1 MKQLFTLAVIITINI
16 SVFAQ
21 APNKMS
27 YQCVVRNTSG
37 ALVTN
42 QSIGVK
48 ITILQDTPDGTVVY
62 QELFTPNPE
71 TNANGLLSI
80 EIGTGLPITGIFSS
94 INWAEGPYYLKTEI
108 DPIGTTNYTIEGTSQ
123 LLSVPYAFYSGI
135 AGEPADNSVTSAKI
149 ADGTI
154 VAADLADN
162 SVTAAKIADG
172 SVTSAKIAEEAIT
185 ASNLADNSVTSA
197 KIADGTIVTADLANG
212 SVTSEKI
219 ADGTISAIDL
229 ADGSVT
235 SIKIAVDAI
244 HTSNLTDNS
253 VTSVKIAD
261 GTIAT
266 EDLADGSVTSAKIA
280 DGTISNADLGNGSV
294 TSEKIADAGV
304 TTVNLAN
311 NSVTTAKIANGSV
324 TTAKIAEEAISASKL
339 ADNSITSAKIADGT
353 IATADLANG
362 SVTSEKIADGTI
374 AAEDLANGSVT
385 SAKIADGTIATADL
399 ANSSV
404 TSAKISG
411 SGANANNVL
420 QYTGTSVVWDYAP
433 GSIIRYTYLN
443 ADCNQLANFTGTF
456 QRIGNIGT
464 VFKVD
469 PGSRLEVSYY
479 GRVSVEDVTTT
490 GAYFEMR
497 VDDVATTNGRA
508 NIHVKKSEIGH
519 SGISAFFT
527 AVFSGL
533 SAGNHTISMWVRAQ
547 GTGTGTYAGYN
558 PGCWLGDY
566 VIVREIK

>member
-1 MKQLFTLAVIITINI
+1 LLWDYVYQVPGNLKKTGIQNHLKPEIMKQLYTIAVIIAINI
-16 SVFAQ
+16 SAIAQ
-21 APNKMS
+21 APLKMS

-48 ITILQDTPDGTVVY
+48 ISILQDTPEGPVVY

-149 ADGTI
+149 ADSTI
-154 VAADLADN
+154 VTADLADN

-172 SVTSAKIAEEAIT
+172 SVTSAKVAGEAIT

-197 KIADGTIVTADLANG
+197 KIADGTIVAADLANG
-212 SVTSEKI
+212 SVTSEI
-219 ADGTISAIDL
+219 
-229 ADGSVT
+229 
-235 SIKIAVDAI
+235 
-244 HTSNLTDNS
+244 
-253 VTSVKIAD
+253 
-261 GTIAT
+261 
-266 EDLADGSVTSAKIA
+266 
-280 DGTISNADLGNGSV
+280 
-294 TSEKIADAGV
+294 
-304 TTVNLAN
+304 
-311 NSVTTAKIANGSV
+311 
-324 TTAKIAEEAISASKL
+324 
-339 ADNSITSAKIADGT
+339 IADGT
-353 IATADLANG
+353 IATADLAN
-362 SVTSEKIADGTI
+362 
-374 AAEDLANGSVT
+374 N
-385 SAKIADGTIATADL
+385 
-399 ANSSV
+399 SV

-411 SGANANNVL
+411 SGANTDNVL
-420 QYTGTSVVWDYAP
+420 QYSGTSVVWDYAP

-443 ADCNQLANFTGTF
+443 ADCHLLINFTGTF

-508 NIHVKKSEIGH
+508 NIHVKKNETGPY
-519 SGISAFFT
+519 GVPAFFT

-547 GTGTGTYAGYN
+547 GTGTGTYASYN

-566 VIVREIK
+566 MIVREIK